1 MSYKY
6 WAIQDSNLCSK
17 NHKDLQNKDL
27 EENKKGVLP
36 KNCQNQG
43 ENLPFDPELTQL
55 NRVWPSL
62 DADTRRQ
69 IMELASKR
77 SGK

>member
-1 MSYKY
+1 MSHTY

-17 NHKDLQNKDL
+17 NHKDLHEKKL
-27 EENKKGVLP
+27 EENEKGELT

-43 ENLPFDPELTQL
+43 ENLPLDPELTQL

-69 IMELASKR
+69 IVELARK
-77 SGK
+77 GGGE